1 MKKIILILLLSFS
14 VFITISSCTPDNPST
29 PGTPSPFTLKYE
41 ITTSV
46 PVAYGPVPSVPN
58 KLTYYNGTGQG
69 EEDQTFTSGTVWTK
83 EITVTTPNR
92 PFVGYLSGAIIL
104 TAPGTATGKIY
115 VNGQVVASVT
125 NPSGGNNIVSIGMSY
140 PIN

>member
-46 PVAYGPVPSVPN
+46 PVANSPISN
-58 KLTYYNGTGQG
+58 MTYYNGTGQA
-69 EEDQTFTSGTVWTK
+69 EVDQTFTSGTVWTK

-92 PFVGYLSGAIIL
+92 PFVGYLSGAIFL

-115 VNGQVVASVT
+115 VNGQAVASVT
-125 NPSGGNNIVSIGMSY
+125 NPTSAGTNTVTIPMFY

>member
-1 MKKIILILLLSFS
+1 MIKYFLLLLTLILF
-14 VFITISSCTPDNPST
+14 FGCTPSTPSNPST
-29 PGTPSPFTLKYE
+29 SGNFTLKYE

-46 PVAYGPVPSVPN
+46 PVAYGPAPTVPN

-92 PFVGYLSGAIIL
+92 PFVGSLVGAIVL

-115 VNGQVVASVT
+115 VNGQEVATVT
-125 NPSGGNNIVSIGMSY
+125 NPSSGNNIVAVGMSY
-140 PIN
+140 PIY